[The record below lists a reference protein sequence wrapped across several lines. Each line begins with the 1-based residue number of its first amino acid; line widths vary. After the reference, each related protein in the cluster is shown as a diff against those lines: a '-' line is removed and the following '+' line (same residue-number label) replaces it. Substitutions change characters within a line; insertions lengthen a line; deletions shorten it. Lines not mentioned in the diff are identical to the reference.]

1 MRELVFL
8 SCDMSAAP
16 KAGSWAQDTLRRAG
30 VSARIA
36 RSVSARLTEAFT
48 AAVRAFRDA
57 GERRGEAQQMMLV
70 LSDDSGELAFE
81 LIADGDRREQAFE
94 RKDAALGAAWEA
106 VERRVAGDGVTCL
119 RMRAGT

>member
-16 KAGSWAQDTLRRAG
+16 KAGSWAQDALRQAG

-36 RSVSARLTEAFT
+36 RSVSTQLAEAFA
-48 AAVRAFRDA
+48 AAVRAFSGA
-57 GERRGEAQQMMLV
+57 GERCEEAQQMMLV
-70 LSDDSGELAFE
+70 LSDDGGELAFE
-81 LIADGDRREQAFE
+81 LIADGDRNEKAFG
-94 RKDAALGAAWEA
+94 RDDATRGAAWEA

-119 RMRAGT
+119 RMRAKA